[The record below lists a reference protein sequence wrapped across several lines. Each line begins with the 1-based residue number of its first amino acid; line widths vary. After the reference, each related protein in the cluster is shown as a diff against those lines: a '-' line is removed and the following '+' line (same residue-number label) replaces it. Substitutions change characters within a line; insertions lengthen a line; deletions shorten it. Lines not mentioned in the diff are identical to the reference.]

1 MLQRC
6 MVPRPARAELSCH
19 GLLYT
24 ARLCTAASAAKNGC
38 NTMDFFINSAHAQAA
53 AASGGGQ
60 SILSALMLPVLLLVV
75 FYFLLIRPQNKRA
88 KEQKEM
94 LSKVAA
100 GDEVAT
106 TGGILGKVI
115 EVGEQFLTLEI
126 ASGVS
131 IKLQKFQVAQVLPK
145 GTVKSA

>member
-1 MLQRC
+1 
-6 MVPRPARAELSCH
+6 
-19 GLLYT
+19 
-24 ARLCTAASAAKNGC
+24 
-38 NTMDFFINSAHAQAA
+38 MDFFINSAHAQGAGA
-53 AASGGGQ
+53 GGSQ

-106 TGGILGKVI
+106 TGGILGKVV

-126 ASGVS
+126 AAGVS
-131 IKLQKFQVAQVLPK
+131 IKLQKFQIAQVLPK
-145 GTVKSA
+145 GTVKNA

>member
-1 MLQRC
+1 
-6 MVPRPARAELSCH
+6 
-19 GLLYT
+19 
-24 ARLCTAASAAKNGC
+24 
-38 NTMDFFINSAHAQAA
+38 MDFLINSAYAQTAGAPAA
-53 AASGGGQ
+53 GPN
-60 SILSALMLPVLLLVV
+60 MLTTFGFPLLLLVV

-106 TGGILGKVI
+106 TGGILGKVV
-115 EVGEQFLTLEI
+115 EVGEQFLTVEI
-126 ASGVS
+126 ASGVN

-145 GTVKSA
+145 GTVKNA

>member
-1 MLQRC
+1 
-6 MVPRPARAELSCH
+6 
-19 GLLYT
+19 
-24 ARLCTAASAAKNGC
+24 
-38 NTMDFFINSAHAQAA
+38 MDFFINSAHAQAA
-53 AASGGGQ
+53 GGGAQ
-60 SILSALMLPVLLLVV
+60 SMLSALMLPVLLLVV
-75 FYFLLIRPQNKRA
+75 FYFLLIRPQSKRA

-106 TGGILGKVI
+106 TGGILGKVT

-131 IKLQKFQVAQVLPK
+131 VKLQKFQIAQVLPK
-145 GTVKSA
+145 NTIKNA

>member
-1 MLQRC
+1 
-6 MVPRPARAELSCH
+6 
-19 GLLYT
+19 
-24 ARLCTAASAAKNGC
+24 
-38 NTMDFFINSAHAQAA
+38 MDFFINSAHAQAGGGA
-53 AASGGGQ
+53 GGQ

-94 LSKVAA
+94 LSKVTA

-106 TGGILGKVI
+106 TGGVLGKVV

-126 ASGVS
+126 AAGVN

-145 GTVKSA
+145 GTVKNA

>member
-1 MLQRC
+1 
-6 MVPRPARAELSCH
+6 
-19 GLLYT
+19 
-24 ARLCTAASAAKNGC
+24 
-38 NTMDFFINSAHAQAA
+38 MDFFINSAHAQAA
-53 AASGGGQ
+53 GAAGGQ

-106 TGGILGKVI
+106 TGGILGRVV
-115 EVGEQFLTLEI
+115 EVGDQFLTLEI
-126 ASGVS
+126 ASGVN
-131 IKLQKFQVAQVLPK
+131 IKMQKFQIAQVLPK
-145 GTVKSA
+145 GTVKGA